1 MMRDGSGCSRVNWLL
16 HLQSRSGHPHLVQV
30 LPVSVEYTVRELRSV
45 IGTDYQGGGA
55 HNRVRPSNRRSGLVI
70 NRGRTEGQGS
80 TVTDQTH
87 KTS

>member
-45 IGTDYQGGGA
+45 IGTDYQGAEPIIGSDPLTDD
-55 HNRVRPSNRRSGLVI
+55 RVWLSTGDEL
-70 NRGRTEGQGS
+70 RGRFYG
-80 TVTDQTH
+80 D
-87 KTS
+87 